1 MMKTFIK
8 WAMIASYFL
17 LSAFLASCAAGSEA
31 SSAETEKMQAT
42 VEPTKKPGTIDFGV
56 PVEQAQIANPI
67 VPEETS
73 IQRGKEIYEASCIKC
88 HGENGDG
95 KGSSSH
101 RLDPEPADFRAEHVA
116 SLSDGE
122 LFFIITNGIE
132 DTAMVPFNYL
142 DEDQRWHLVN
152 YIRSFE

>member
-1 MMKTFIK
+1 MKTFIK
-8 WAMIASYFL
+8 WVMIASYSL
-17 LSAFLASCAAGSEA
+17 LSVLLAGCAAGSEA
-31 SSAETEKMQAT
+31 SSAETEKTQAT
-42 VEPTKKPGTIDFGV
+42 VVPTKKPGTIDFGV
-56 PVEQAQIANPI
+56 PVEEARIANPI
-67 VPEETS
+67 VPEDAS

-95 KGSSSH
+95 KGSSTP
-101 RLDPEPADFRAEHVA
+101 RLDPEPADFRAEHVT

-132 DTAMVPFNYL
+132 DTAMIPFNYL